1 MRSNLIASG
10 VSAAAAVLLMTACG
24 GGSDDDSASSTTS
37 PASSSAAET
46 SSAAPQAD
54 SEFCTKAADFGSSIN
69 SSFDSNDPAQLTKG
83 LQDAADGV
91 RAIEPPAE
99 IADDWNA
106 LADGLEKVSKTL
118 DGADIND
125 PKVAAQVQTD
135 IQSLAEPSTNVQT
148 YLQEQ
153 CGIDTE
159 GTASPSD
166 SAAPSS

>member
-1 MRSNLIASG
+1 MRSNLIARG
-10 VSAAAAVLLMTACG
+10 MSATAAVLLITACG
-24 GGSDDDSASSTTS
+24 GGSDDSASSTTS

-46 SSAAPQAD
+46 SSAAPQAG
-54 SEFCTKAADFGSSIN
+54 SEFCTKAADFGNSIN
-69 SSFDSNDPAQLTKG
+69 SSFDSNDPAQLTQG
-83 LQDAADGV
+83 LQKAADGV

-135 IQSLAEPSTNVQT
+135 IQSLAEPSTHVQT